1 MEGFKTKKGIERR
14 FSKRTSRN
22 GLPTKK
28 TVHKG
33 LQINDQK
40 GKIKY
45 IIQIMVNAHHREGI
59 STPITTGLFDNRIAN
74 TKDALLRT

>member
-1 MEGFKTKKGIERR
+1 MEGFRTRKGIERR
-14 FSKRTSRN
+14 FSKRTYQENSTQ
-22 GLPTKK
+22 GLW
-28 TVHKG
+28 
-33 LQINDQK
+33 INDQK

-59 STPITTGLFDNRIAN
+59 NTPITTGLFDNRIAN